1 MVEFANRVKVSTST
15 TGTGTVTLGSALPGF
30 QTFAAGG
37 ITNGKTVRYTIEDGV
52 SFEIG
57 TGTYTS
63 SGTTMARSV
72 EESSN
77 SDNKLNLS
85 GSATVFITAAA
96 ADLSG
101 GGGVTN
107 GTANFLASSY

>member
-15 TGTGTVTLGSALPGF
+15 TGTGTITLGSALVGY
-30 QTFAAGG
+30 QTFAQGG

-52 SFEIG
+52 GFEIG

-72 EESSN
+72 EESSDSN
-77 SDNKLNLS
+77 NALNLT

-101 GGGVTN
+101 SGVST
-107 GTANFLASSY
+107 GFVYFLRAS